1 MHQINDFHNA
11 QFFPCDASSPAAQ
24 FSHVWKTWNRIDLVC
39 MTEADSPTG
48 AAMVCEGLRDVLQQA
63 VYFMR
68 QNDPPG
74 GKIIVSGSILPH
86 QQRLREDCGIQ
97 QATVSALVQF
107 VREVAPLLKSKESIL
122 MNVVLSGCVSSPTGM
137 PKEMNGAVNLADW

>member
-1 MHQINDFHNA
+1 
-11 QFFPCDASSPAAQ
+11 
-24 FSHVWKTWNRIDLVC
+24 
-39 MTEADSPTG
+39 MTQADSPTG
-48 AAMVCEGLRDVLQQA
+48 TAIVYKGLRDVLQQA
-63 VYFMR
+63 VHFMR

-97 QATVSALVQF
+97 QATAALVQF

-122 MNVVLSGCVSSPTGM
+122 INVVLSECVSSPTGM
-137 PKEMNGAVNLADW
+137 PKEMNGAVSLADW

>member
-1 MHQINDFHNA
+1 
-11 QFFPCDASSPAAQ
+11 
-24 FSHVWKTWNRIDLVC
+24 
-39 MTEADSPTG
+39 
-48 AAMVCEGLRDVLQQA
+48 
-63 VYFMR
+63 MR
-68 QNDPPG
+68 QNNPPG

-137 PKEMNGAVNLADW
+137 PKEMNGAVSLADW